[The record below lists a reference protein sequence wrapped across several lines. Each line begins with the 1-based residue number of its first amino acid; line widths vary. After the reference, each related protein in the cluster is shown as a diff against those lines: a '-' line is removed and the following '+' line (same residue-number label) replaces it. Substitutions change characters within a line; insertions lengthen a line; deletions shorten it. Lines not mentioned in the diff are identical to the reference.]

1 MLADVHADGLA
12 DGQLLADVAVDE
24 ALDNVFAV
32 LDVDYY
38 VVAEDHDGADRAG
51 EVARAVDGNGDVL
64 RTDGDG
70 LVALVDEVH
79 LADEGG
85 DVTGGRR

>member
-1 MLADVHADGLA
+1 MTRGFPDKGCCGRSLLVEYGVLADVHADGLA

-64 RTDGDG
+64 RTDG
-70 LVALVDEVH
+70 
-79 LADEGG
+79 
-85 DVTGGRR
+85 R